1 MRPCEGV
8 VEDVDRRILHIF
20 RLDDLD
26 VQSPSWIIAFL
37 DSVEEV
43 FDVVVR
49 FLAGQSQRGGR
60 VQSLD
65 AGIWFPVPFH
75 ISIASILINC
85 VSFLRFY
92 QCAICVPLC

>member
-1 MRPCEGV
+1 
-8 VEDVDRRILHIF
+8 
-20 RLDDLD
+20 
-26 VQSPSWIIAFL
+26 
-37 DSVEEV
+37 
-43 FDVVVR
+43 VVVR